1 MNNIVN
7 MDEEIR
13 DFLNNLIN
21 NVQQKTLNRNHYQNL
36 GNNYKFSNFPVV
48 LITYGDYNDKMIDS
62 LLGKLQTTWTNADLI
77 VPIKINSGIS
87 AADAVQIVNSQ
98 FQACLQSEKRY
109 AEYNKCF
116 VAHIISSRNG
126 NCNEYLS
133 LINEIN
139 NYLKSANVVTKFY
152 KSVFALFYRDDVA
165 KYNDLLNAVKEH
177 KSVLN
182 NVYLIGN
189 SKQNGQIVSE
199 NSTEL
204 FDIIGNT
211 ILLASSTSFVG
222 NNDNS
227 DVICNSLL
235 QVDRYRLIQV
245 SYEKAQKPDK
255 EIVLVS
261 LYNLLLMFKNGIPNA
276 RDYSDVRNKLGADAS
291 SGFLEKY
298 YTEQIKPQLPK
309 NTDALFSSF
318 PFSRQHYD
326 MVLKTACKIDSDFLD
341 KLTNNC
347 WSAFVDNFVKSL
359 SFNKEMCYKACIEFI
374 CSKVTVADIY
384 AHFGK
389 SELLIDIDNDIN
401 VPTSFSYS
409 GNKKQF
415 YSLLSAVFQSQV
427 MLHFAQ
433 NINDCLK
440 QAVTDLNIMVHKI
453 VEYTNRLIDFSNR
466 EIGIRDE
473 MSVQINKKFTDL
485 FDSIRNQHYTDQAK
499 MLSDFVDFSYTG
511 KEYSFK
517 DYMNKIADK
526 LDLIFEKEEYQYD
539 FTDELSYILGDNI
552 NKPELGEVL
561 KQLLINN
568 SDTKRY
574 FQHANMSNT
583 LQAIIKCVLFNG
595 KTKIADYKKVFSNEY
610 SFFDNNCIDCIETI
624 CYYECTGEI
633 I

>member
-1 MNNIVN
+1 MNNVVN

-13 DFLNNLIN
+13 DFLHDLIN
-21 NVQQKTLNRNHYQNL
+21 NVQQKTLSRNHYHNL

-48 LITYGDYNDKMIDS
+48 LIMYGDYDDKMTNS

-98 FQACLQSEKRY
+98 FQTCLQSEKRY

-116 VAHIISSRNG
+116 IAHIISSRNG

-165 KYNDLLNAVKEH
+165 KYNELLSAINERKA
-177 KSVLN
+177 VLN
-182 NVYLIGN
+182 DVYLIGN

-235 QVDRYRLIQV
+235 QVDRCRLIQV

-261 LYNLLLMFKNGIPNA
+261 LYNLLLMFKEGIPNA
-276 RDYSDVRNKLGADAS
+276 SDYSDVRNKLGADAS

-298 YTEQIKPQLPK
+298 YKEQIKPQLPK
-309 NTDALFSSF
+309 NTDALFCSF

-326 MVLKTACKIDSDFLD
+326 MVLKTACKIDSSFLD

-359 SFNKEMCYKACIEFI
+359 SFDKDMCYKACIEFI
-374 CSKVTVADIY
+374 CSKVTVADMY

-389 SELLIDIDNDIN
+389 SELLIDIDNDVN
-401 VPTSFSYS
+401 VPTSFPYS

-415 YSLLSAVFQSQV
+415 FSLLSSVFASQV
-427 MLHFAQ
+427 LLHFSQ

-440 QAVTDLNIMVHKI
+440 QAVKDLNIMVHKI
-453 VEYTNRLIDFSNR
+453 VEYTNRLIDFTNR

-473 MSVQINKKFTDL
+473 MSVQINNKFTAL
-485 FDSIRNQHYTDQAK
+485 FDSIRNQQYADQAK
-499 MLSDFVDFSYTG
+499 MLSDFIDFSYTG
-511 KEYSFK
+511 QEYSFEN
-517 DYMNKIADK
+517 YMNKISDK

-539 FTDELSYILGDNI
+539 FTDELSYILGDNV

-624 CYYECTGEI
+624 CYYDCTYEI
-633 I
+633 L